1 MPDTLWAFC
10 MVSTFSFLSP
20 SLLVLWMPISCAMV
34 SHLVSHFDRGD
45 FPRTSIIH
53 GWVRIEQFLSLCWR
67 RWFKTG
73 GSCNRCRRTS
83 QFESRPFFS
92 LFEISKLASSCSW
105 AGVDHTSYHRSR
117 LNFWILSRAHQ
128 RTEQWFSAVQCKR
141 QGLFQKSREPRNYY
155 KKGDGHRQ
163 WRYRKNL
170 VTTSKQ
176 GWMVSGTSIRWLTD
190 SGEKWLVLD

>member
-1 MPDTLWAFC
+1 MFPASSRIQFSKDLLTISLLSCLPVWRLSEDYLVLLPASLCWSMPDTLWAFC

-117 LNFWILSRAHQ
+117 LNF
-128 RTEQWFSAVQCKR
+128 
-141 QGLFQKSREPRNYY
+141 
-155 KKGDGHRQ
+155 
-163 WRYRKNL
+163 
-170 VTTSKQ
+170 
-176 GWMVSGTSIRWLTD
+176 
-190 SGEKWLVLD
+190 